1 MSTKKTALYG
11 KHLEQNAK
19 IVPFAGYEMPVSYSG
34 ISEEHL
40 AVRNAAGI
48 FDVSHMGEFIV
59 KGKEALDLVQSISS
73 NDASK
78 LKIGQAQYSCI
89 PNDEGGIVDD
99 FLVYRLPED
108 QCAEGEQ
115 AFMLVVNASNIE
127 KDWNW
132 IQSKNNF
139 DTEIY
144 DISEKTGLI
153 AIQGPKAISILDQL
167 TDISL
172 EEVPYYHFQK
182 GEFAGKKNVIMSN
195 TGYTGSGGMEI
206 YADNK
211 DIADIWDAIVE
222 KGKYDGLTYCGLGA
236 RDTLRLE
243 MGFCLYGND
252 LDDKTSPIEAG
263 LSWIVKTKK
272 KSDFPSKARFS
283 EQRKNGVKQK
293 LTGFVMADRRVPRK
307 GYRILNLEGKEIG
320 TVSSGTMSPSLE
332 IPIGMGYIKPE
343 FVVED
348 GEILIEFRNK
358 QLKGKIQKVPF
369 VKI

>member
-1 MSTKKTALYG
+1 MSLKKTALYQRHVDQ
-11 KHLEQNAK
+11 KAK
-19 IVPFAGYEMPVSYSG
+19 IVPFAGFEMPVSYTS

-78 LKIGQAQYSCI
+78 LKIGQAQYACI
-89 PNDEGGIVDD
+89 PNDKGGIVDD

-108 QCAEGEQ
+108 QCNEGEM

-132 IQSKNNF
+132 IQSKNQF
-139 DTEIY
+139 DTAMI
-144 DISEKTGLI
+144 DISDKTGLI
-153 AIQGPKAISILDQL
+153 AIQGPKAVQILDKL

-172 EEVPYYHFQK
+172 KDIPFYHFEK
-182 GEFAGKKNVIMSN
+182 GQFAGKDNVIMSN

-206 YADNK
+206 YADNEA
-211 DIADIWDAIVE
+211 IADIWDAIVE
-222 KGKYDGLTYCGLGA
+222 AGRAGHLAYCGLGA

-243 MGFCLYGND
+243 KGYCLYGND
-252 LDDKTSPIEAG
+252 IDDQTSPIEAG

-272 KSDFPSKARFS
+272 TADFPSKEIFKT
-283 EQRKNGVKQK
+283 QRKNGVDSK
-293 LTGFVMADRRVPRK
+293 LVGFKMEDRRVPRK
-307 GYRILNLEGKEIG
+307 GYRILNLDGEEIG
-320 TVSSGTMSPSLE
+320 IVTSGTMSPNLE
-332 IPIGMGYIKPE
+332 IPIGMGYIKSAYTPINTE
-343 FVVED
+343 LLV
-348 GEILIEFRNK
+348 EFRNK
-358 QLKGKIQKVPF
+358 QLKAKITAVPF
-369 VKI
+369 V